1 MVAPVAGMTAT
12 ATSRVPCTVRGVQGV
27 MNTTLLAL
35 LPEIIV
41 TDHDTCGEVLGK
53 GECYDDAEDVDI
65 RGPFAHVVS
74 LVGTWEDEGDRL
86 TKLR

>member
-1 MVAPVAGMTAT
+1 
-12 ATSRVPCTVRGVQGV
+12 